1 MAAETGTVWAIDIG
15 NSSLK
20 ALCLSTERGV
30 VEVIGFDNIRH
41 GKILSGT
48 NVTDAEKEELIA
60 LSLRKF
66 VNKYDLSMDEIA
78 VSVPSQNS
86 FARFVNLPPVEPKR
100 IPEMV
105 KFEAVQQIP
114 FGINDVQWDWQLMS
128 EPDSPEIK
136 VGIFAI
142 KNEVVNSALE
152 HFNREDVQVSYVQM
166 APMALYNYLL
176 NDRPDLVTS
185 DSQATVVLN
194 IGAENTDLVVCTKS
208 SVWQRCILIGGNAFT
223 KAIADTFRL
232 DFEKAEKLKRT
243 APVSKYARQILQA
256 MRPVFTDLASEVQRS
271 LGFYNSSN
279 PNTKIVRI
287 IALGGGTKL
296 RGILKYLH
304 QTLQIPVEKPD
315 SFKRLG
321 MGPGVSPAKFHENIS
336 DFGIVYG
343 LALQGLGLA
352 RIESNL
358 LPRNVARSMA
368 WASKGRYFIA
378 AACILLVA
386 SLLCF
391 ARTGWDKMN
400 YDKNAQVRQKITMTL
415 NRVSEAK
422 KQYDDEKTK
431 GTELEAKIDKEFKP
445 FEYREIIPL
454 LYETIISA
462 LPNEHN
468 NPRQAELY
476 KAFAS
481 GDIKAIKKIPRN
493 QREQIFLSGMT
504 MYFTNDLEGAKFG
517 EADVWRSTRGGG
529 PGMDDRVTSEYDYAM
544 MMEAEAMGMGRGMG
558 MYEYGP
564 MGYMGG
570 TGTAEKK
577 HSGFVVQALCYSPY
591 GRTIPE
597 LGKII
602 DPPNVDDQLDKWGF
616 VTRLAHLDDMVEDG
630 NSPFELFKKEDHEQ
644 FNLDIKEV
652 TIEND
657 TPGGIGVWEELIDET
672 AQIAGSPSNI
682 ANRKWILID
691 PMTKETIS
699 KENVLDEDGKQI
711 LYRGKPVYKV
721 NDHWFVLNAKFVWR
735 DAPEPPAPPTPTS
748 RYGAIL
754 PQRPATSTTT
764 STSKSSRSSRG
775 SVPDIE

>member
-20 ALCLSTERGV
+20 ALYLSTERGV

-41 GKILSGT
+41 GKILSGS
-48 NVTDAEKEELIA
+48 NVTEAEKEELIA
-60 LSLRKF
+60 LTLRKF
-66 VNKYDLSMDEIA
+66 VNKYDLSLDEIA

-86 FARFVNLPPVEPKR
+86 FARFVNLPPVGEKS

-114 FGINDVQWDWQLMS
+114 FGINDVQWDWQLMT

-152 HFNREDVQVSYVQM
+152 HFNREDVQASYVQM

-208 SVWQRCILIGGNAFT
+208 AVWQRCILIGGNAFT

-232 DFEKAEKLKRT
+232 NFEKAEKLKRT
-243 APVSKYARQILQA
+243 APVSKYSRQILQA

-279 PNTKIVRI
+279 PDTKIVRI
-287 IALGGGTKL
+287 VALGGGTKL
-296 RGILKYLH
+296 RGILKYLQ
-304 QTLQIPVEKPD
+304 QTLQIPVERPD

-321 MGPGVSPAKFHENIS
+321 MGPGVSPAKFHENVS

-378 AACILLVA
+378 AACILLAV

-391 ARTGWDKMN
+391 ARTGLDRMN
-400 YDKNAQVRQKITMTL
+400 YTKNAQVRQKIAAAIK
-415 NRVSEAK
+415 NVDDAK
-422 KQYDDEKTK
+422 VKYEKEK
-431 GTELEAKIDKEFKP
+431 SQGTEFDATIDKEFEHFK
-445 FEYREIIPL
+445 YREVIPF
-454 LYETIISA
+454 LYETIISN

-468 NPRQAELY
+468 NSRQAELY

-481 GDIKAIKKIPRN
+481 GDVATIKKIPRE
-493 QREQIFLSGMT
+493 QREQVFITGMT
-504 MYFTNDLEGAKFG
+504 IYFTHDLEGAKFG
-517 EADVWRSTRGGG
+517 GADVWRRQRGGQ
-529 PGMDDRVTSEYDYAM
+529 PGMEDGGMDEYEYAM
-544 MMEAEAMGMGRGMG
+544 MMEAEMGMAMGR
-558 MYEYGP
+558 YNEYNP
-564 MGYMGG
+564 MGFG
-570 TGTAEKK
+570 TGTKEEKF
-577 HSGFVVQALCYSPY
+577 SGFVVQALCYSPY
-591 GRTIPE
+591 GRTVTEVGE
-597 LGKII
+597 LI
-602 DPPNVDDQLDKWGF
+602 DPDGVDDQQDKWGF
-616 VTRLAHLDDMVEDG
+616 ITRLAHLDDIIKDA
-630 NSPFELFKKEDHEQ
+630 NSPKLKLFKKEDHEQ

-652 TIEND
+652 TIDGEM
-657 TPGGIGVWEELIDET
+657 PEGIGVWEEIIDET
-672 AQIAGSPSNI
+672 TQTGSRSTS
-682 ANRKWILID
+682 RLGTMTRDWILID
-691 PMTKETIS
+691 PMTKETIN
-699 KENVLDEDGKQI
+699 KETELDDDGKPV
-711 LYRGKPVYKV
+711 LYRGQQLYKV
-721 NDHWFVLNAKFVWR
+721 NDHWFVLNAKFVWEG
-735 DAPEPPAPPTPTS
+735 APEPPEKPVTS
-748 RYGAIL
+748 PYGTMST
-754 PQRPATSTTT
+754 QRPATS
-764 STSKSSRSSRG
+764 SSPSSSGSSGKSL
-775 SVPDIE
+775 PNIDM

>member
-20 ALCLSTERGV
+20 ALYLSTERGV

-48 NVTDAEKEELIA
+48 DVTEAEREELIA
-60 LSLRKF
+60 LSLRQF
-66 VNKYDLSMDEIA
+66 VNKYDLSLDEIA
-78 VSVPSQNS
+78 ISVPSQNS
-86 FARFVNLPPVEPKR
+86 FARFVNLPPVEEKR

-114 FGINDVQWDWQLMS
+114 FGINDVQWDWQLMT
-128 EPDSPEIK
+128 EPNSPEIK

-208 SVWQRCILIGGNAFT
+208 AVWQRCILIGGNAFT

-232 DFEKAEKLKRT
+232 NFEKAEKLKRT

-287 IALGGGTKL
+287 VALGGGTKL
-296 RGILKYLH
+296 RGLLKYLH
-304 QTLQIPVEKPD
+304 QTLQIPVERPD

-321 MGPGVSPAKFHENIS
+321 MGPGVSPAKFHENVS

-378 AACILLVA
+378 AACILLAV
-386 SLLCF
+386 SLLSF
-391 ARTGWDKMN
+391 ARTGLDKMN
-400 YDKNAQVRQKITMTL
+400 YTKNSQVRQKIAMAL
-415 NRVSEAK
+415 KSVDDAK
-422 KQYDDEKTK
+422 VMFEKEQAK
-431 GTELEAKIDKEFKP
+431 GAESDKIINKEFEP
-445 FEYREIIPL
+445 FAYREVIPL
-454 LYETIISA
+454 LHETIISA
-462 LPNEHN
+462 LPNERHN
-468 NPRQAELY
+468 PEQAVLY

-481 GDIKAIKKIPRN
+481 GDVKTIKKIPRKE
-493 QREQIFLSGMT
+493 RKQIFITGMT
-504 MYFTNDLEGAKFG
+504 IYFTNDLAGAKFG
-517 EADVWRSTRGGG
+517 GADVWRRTRGGE
-529 PGMDDRVTSEYDYAM
+529 PGMEGGGIEAEYEYAM
-544 MMEAEAMGMGRGMG
+544 MMEAQMSMSRG
-558 MYEYGP
+558 MYEYSPTGP
-564 MGYMGG
+564 LGAAG
-570 TGTAEKK
+570 AKEKY
-577 HSGFVVQALCYSPY
+577 SGFVVQVLCYSPY
-591 GRTIPE
+591 GQTVTE

-602 DPPNVDDQLDKWGF
+602 DPPNVEEAPDKWGF
-616 VTRLAHLDDMVEDG
+616 ITRLEHLDDIAENA
-630 NSPFELFKKEDHEQ
+630 NSPFELYKKEDPEQ
-644 FNLDIKEV
+644 FGLEIKEV
-652 TIEND
+652 TLDGEM
-657 TPGGIGVWEELIDET
+657 PEGIGIWEELIDET
-672 AQIAGSPSNI
+672 TQAGPRSVATTRN
-682 ANRKWILID
+682 WILID
-691 PMTKETIS
+691 PMTRETIN
-699 KENVLDEDGKQI
+699 KESMLDEDGKPI
-711 LYRGKPVYKV
+711 LYRGQPVYKV
-721 NDHWFVLNAKFVWR
+721 NDHWFVLNVKFKWR
-735 DAPEPPAPPTPTS
+735 DAPEPPAQPKISQYGGMMSTP
-748 RYGAIL
+748 
-754 PQRPATSTTT
+754 RPTT
-764 STSKSSRSSRG
+764 STPSKSSGSSG
-775 SVPDIE
+775 KSKLPDLDM